1 MAEIV
6 QSMSPRQQVIDSDFR
21 VVDEALRQYGQQV
34 ADVFFRIQA
43 VGLCRFHDGIGRRAS
58 LHLVGRE
65 A

>member
-1 MAEIV
+1 MAEFGQLIC
-6 QSMSPRQQVIDSDFR
+6 PRHQVIDSGFR
-21 VVDEALRQYGQQV
+21 VFGEVLRQESQQV